1 MDNFITQALELP
13 NDTIAYT
20 VSQRLADLFP
30 NRAILEGSDSTFDL
44 LEFSEAGKC
53 EIVGDPGVYN
63 QTSTEWCSARQ
74 ELDREIV
81 NAWLQVLWNGHLM
94 DVVYLTWT
102 DSGYRTR
109 FFWVAAES
117 RAIAE
122 RFIGEVCD
130 WCALVHGEVLVYQD
144 GDWEKDRKL
153 HQAIKSATFDTL
165 VLPEAQLL
173 EIRGDVS
180 RFFGSRETYER
191 YGIVWKR
198 GVLLSGAPGN
208 GKTHTVKALINES
221 NVACLYVRSFRSC
234 PSCTESNMH
243 EVFERARRA
252 APCIVVLEDL
262 DALVDKQS
270 RSFFL
275 NELDGFAPNHGV
287 LVLATSNYPEKID
300 PALIDRPG
308 RFDRRYEIGPP
319 AAAERRVAIERWNGL
334 LLPEGR
340 ASADGVEKAVTA
352 TEGFSFAY
360 LKELLVSST
369 TEWAHEEID
378 GRRPR
383 RMDSILETR
392 VGILREQVGRKK
404 KAKQSSQQSVPREEN
419 EADDGG

>member
-20 VSQRLADLFP
+20 VSQRLAALFP
-30 NRAILEGSDSTFDL
+30 NRAILEGEDSTFDL
-44 LEFSEAGKC
+44 LEYSEAGKC

-63 QTSTEWCSARQ
+63 QISAEWCNRRQ
-74 ELDREIV
+74 EFDRKIV

-122 RFIGEVCD
+122 RFVGEVCD

-144 GDWEKDRKL
+144 GDWEKDPQLLR
-153 HQAIKSATFDTL
+153 AIRSATFDTL
-165 VLPEAQLL
+165 VLPESQLG
-173 EIRGDVS
+173 EIRDDVA

-198 GVLLSGAPGN
+198 GVLLTGAPGN
-208 GKTHTVKALINES
+208 GKTHTVKALVNAS
-221 NVACLYVRSFRSC
+221 SVACLYIRSFRSC
-234 PSCTESNMH
+234 PSCTEANMH

-300 PALIDRPG
+300 PALVDRPG
-308 RFDRRYEIGPP
+308 RFDRKYEIGPP
-319 AAAERRVAIERWNGL
+319 AIAERRVAIDRWNEGL
-334 LLPEGR
+334 LPDMR
-340 ASADGVEKAVTA
+340 ASVDGVEAAVAA
-352 TEGFSFAY
+352 TDGFSFAY

-369 TEWAHEEID
+369 TERAHVELD
-378 GRRPR
+378 GGARRP
-383 RMDSILETR
+383 MDAILETR
-392 VGILREQVGRKK
+392 VRVLREQIGRKK
-404 KAKQSSQQSVPREEN
+404 KAKPSASQE
-419 EADDGG
+419 

>member
-20 VSQRLADLFP
+20 VSQRLAALFP
-30 NRAILEGSDSTFDL
+30 NRTIIEGSDYTFDL
-44 LEFSEAGKC
+44 LEYSEAGKC

-63 QTSTEWCSARQ
+63 QTSAEWCNARQ
-74 ELDREIV
+74 EFDREIV

-102 DSGYRTR
+102 NSGYRTR
-109 FFWVAAES
+109 FYWVAAES

-165 VLPEAQLL
+165 VLPDSQLG
-173 EIRGDVS
+173 EIRADVS

-198 GVLLSGAPGN
+198 GVLLTGAPGN
-208 GKTHTVKALINES
+208 GKTHTVKALINAN

-234 PSCTESNMH
+234 PSCTEANMH

-275 NELDGFAPNHGV
+275 NELDGFGTNHGV

-319 AAAERRVAIERWNGL
+319 AEAERRVAIHRWNEQ
-334 LLPEGR
+334 LLPEMR
-340 ASADGVEKAVTA
+340 ASTAGIETAVAA

-369 TEWAHEEID
+369 TELAHVELEGGPGRSMDEIL
-378 GRRPR
+378 GV
-383 RMDSILETR
+383 R
-392 VGILREQVGRKK
+392 VRVLREQVGRKK
-404 KAKQSSQQSVPREEN
+404 KAKPSSDQDEK
-419 EADDGG
+419 EAVHGD

>member
-20 VSQRLADLFP
+20 VSQRLAALFP
-30 NRAILEGSDSTFDL
+30 NRTILEGEDSTFDL

-63 QTSTEWCSARQ
+63 QVSAEWCNRRQ
-74 ELDREIV
+74 EFDRKIV

-122 RFIGEVCD
+122 RFVGEVCD

-144 GDWEKDRKL
+144 GDWEKDPQL
-153 HQAIKSATFDTL
+153 HRAIQGASFDTL
-165 VLPEAQLL
+165 VLPESQLG
-173 EIRGDVS
+173 EIRDDVA
-180 RFFGSRETYER
+180 RFFGSRETYDR
-191 YGIVWKR
+191 YGIAWKR
-198 GVLLSGAPGN
+198 GVLLTGAPGN
-208 GKTHTVKALINES
+208 GKTHTVKALVNAS
-221 NVACLYVRSFRSC
+221 NVACLYIRSFRSC

-300 PALIDRPG
+300 PALVDRPG
-308 RFDRRYEIGPP
+308 RFDRKYEIGPP
-319 AAAERRVAIERWNGL
+319 AEAERRVAIDRWNEG
-334 LLPEGR
+334 LLPEMR
-340 ASADGVEKAVTA
+340 ASVEGVEAAVAA
-352 TEGFSFAY
+352 TDGFSFAY
-360 LKELLVSST
+360 LKELLVTST
-369 TEWAHEEID
+369 TEWAHD
-378 GRRPR
+378 DMNGASCRS
-383 RMDSILETR
+383 MDAILETR
-392 VGILREQVGRKK
+392 LRILREQMPRAK
-404 KAKQSSQQSVPREEN
+404 KAAAGQRP
-419 EADDGG
+419 